1 MLTKKQEEISKEIR
15 DSIVNFDVEGVK
27 NASLA
32 AMDSGLTPEKI
43 IEVMGEGMS
52 MVGKKYEEGEYF
64 VPELIMAGET
74 MKEGVAVLEP
84 HITGEPQSALGTAVV
99 ATVLGDLHDIGKNI
113 FITLLTTA
121 GFKVVDL
128 GVDVP
133 AERVVEAVK
142 DSDASIVGLSALLT
156 TNLEQIPLVIDELKK
171 AGLREKVKVIVGGA
185 TVTETFA
192 REIEAD
198 GYAKDAV
205 TGVGICKNWMDN
217 P

>member
-1 MLTKKQEEISKEIR
+1 MLTKKQEEISKRIR

-32 AMDSGLTPEKI
+32 AIDSGLSPEKI

-52 MVGKKYEEGEYF
+52 MVGKKYEDGEYF

-84 HITGEPQSALGTAVV
+84 HITGEPQSTLGTAVV

-133 AERVVEAVK
+133 AEKVVETVNS
-142 DSDASIVGLSALLT
+142 SDANIVGLSALLT

-171 AGLREKVKVIVGGA
+171 AGLREKVKVIIGGA

-192 REIEAD
+192 KDIEAD

-205 TGVGICKNWMDN
+205 TGVRICKKWAETT
-217 P
+217 

>member
-1 MLTKKQEEISKEIR
+1 MLTKKQEEISKKIR

-84 HITGEPQSALGTAVV
+84 YVTGEPQSALGTAVV

-113 FITLLTTA
+113 FIMLLTTA
-121 GFKVVDL
+121 GFKVIDL
-128 GVDVP
+128 GVDVSSDK
-133 AERVVEAVK
+133 VVEAVK
-142 DSDASIVGLSALLT
+142 ESGANIVGLSALLT
-156 TNLEQIPLVIDELKK
+156 TNLEQIPAIINKLKK

-192 REIEAD
+192 KEIEAD
-198 GYAKDAV
+198 GFAKDAV
-205 TGVGICKNWMDN
+205 TGVRICKGWIEGS
-217 P
+217 